1 MSRRGPASRP
11 GRTRIRSLPA
21 VTFVHGHL
29 ARDWPDLEGLEE
41 RDIDREPVRFR
52 GGRNSWIAQGYLR
65 LREAL
70 RARGLAVRLSD
81 RIVPGTICI
90 AHRDDA
96 NRFGGSVGDGL
107 LVVVRAD
114 RPPAIACDF
123 AIAQNGLSLGRRERF
138 VPLWPQPGILPR
150 DPARG
155 TLVRRL
161 GYRGRT
167 ESLPAWLADRAFHRA
182 LARRGFAFDV
192 REWGWHDYRDVDVT
206 LAGREALPAGLSAKP
221 GTKVYNA
228 WHAGTP
234 VLAMPEPAYL
244 ELRRHPLD
252 FLSIR
257 GPVDVLQALERLAR
271 DPTLFRAMADHGRR
285 RAAGFSVEA
294 IRARWLDLFDRELL
308 PAFERAGPAPLRNAW
323 FLGTMA
329 WQHLASRAWKAR
341 TDGSPAPRQR
351 DWAPSTTCW

>member
-1 MSRRGPASRP
+1 MNA
-11 GRTRIRSLPA
+11 RSLPA
-21 VTFVHGHL
+21 ITFVHGRL
-29 ARDWPDLEGLEE
+29 ARDWSDLEGLEE
-41 RDIDREPVRFR
+41 RDVERQPVRFC

-65 LREAL
+65 LRDAL
-70 RARGLAVRLSD
+70 RARGLAVRLSA

-114 RPPAIACDF
+114 RAPAIACDF
-123 AIAQNGLSLGRRERF
+123 AVAQNGLSLGPRERF

-150 DPARG
+150 DPACG
-155 TLVRRL
+155 AAVRRL
-161 GYRGRT
+161 AYQGRT
-167 ESLPAWLADRAFHRA
+167 SSLPGWFADQSFHDE

-192 REWGWHDYRDVDVT
+192 RTRDWHDYREVDVT
-206 LAGREALPAGLSAKP
+206 IAGRESSPLVLSVKP

-252 FLSIR
+252 FLTVR
-257 GPVDVLQALERLAR
+257 GPSDVLQGLDRLVR
-271 DPTLFRAMADHGRR
+271 DPALYRAMVENGRR
-285 RAAGFSVEA
+285 RATEFSVEA
-294 IRARWLDLFDRELL
+294 IRARWLDLFDRELV
-308 PAFERAGPAPLRNAW
+308 PAFQRAKPTPLRSAW
-323 FLGTMA
+323 FVGAMA
-329 WQHLASRAWKAR
+329 LQHMASRTW
-341 TDGSPAPRQR
+341 
-351 DWAPSTTCW
+351 